1 MYNRAFNELNL
12 PCAWEDL
19 PKVCQKVLEDEEEMT
34 LDEVVLKSLKNL
46 DVPEWIISQVRD
58 SQNLRDGYDRAAKSA
73 RDQLSDAQSDISLFQ
88 FSIQPEQI
96 PAGDTWI
103 VRRKGTYRA
112 YSGEYLP
119 YPEETVTKDDGHYP
133 WSVPDPTGVGP
144 NYGAMDSEIE
154 LVLPA

>member
-12 PCAWEDL
+12 PCAWGDL
-19 PKVCQKVLEDEEEMT
+19 PEVCRQVLEDEEEMT
-34 LDEVVLKSLKNL
+34 LDEVILKSLKNL
-46 DVPEWIISQVRD
+46 NVPEWIIGQVRE
-58 SQNLRDGYDRAAKSA
+58 SQDLRDGYERAAKSA

-88 FSIQPEQI
+88 CSLSPEQI
-96 PAGDTWI
+96 PVGDTWA
-103 VRRKGTYRA
+103 VRRKGTYLT

-119 YPEETVTKDDGHYP
+119 YPEETVTKGDGHYP
-133 WSVPDPTGVGP
+133 WSIPDPTGVGP